1 MRVPV
6 GHGIPEALRRKVEND
21 IEEENRNAEEGLP
34 ADLMAE
40 EESVPEEGL
49 FEEEFQEERI
59 GWSKKQVLILIAIAV
74 LVLLGIGMMA
84 LFLPRSEGG
93 VIINEVM
100 TSNDHAFRHPEYG
113 SVDWIEL
120 YNPTKSDIDISG
132 FGVTDE
138 LKKQYKYTL
147 PEGTV
152 LKSGEYLV
160 LYCTGGTA
168 ASDSDP
174 FCTGFALSQEGEA
187 LYLINRSYLEL
198 DSVTIPYL
206 ETDTA
211 YARDEKGTFRTTS
224 TVTPGESNQISES
237 SEN

>member
-6 GHGIPEALRRKVEND
+6 GHGIPEALRRKVEKD

-40 EESVPEEGL
+40 EESVPEKDL

-138 LKKQYKYTL
+138 LKTVQIYASGRNRFKERGISCSVLYWWNGSIRFGSFLHRLCPL
-147 PEGTV
+147 PGRRGTV
-152 LKSGEYLV
+152 SDQQELSG
-160 LYCTGGTA
+160 A
-168 ASDSDP
+168 
-174 FCTGFALSQEGEA
+174 
-187 LYLINRSYLEL
+187 
-198 DSVTIPYL
+198 
-206 ETDTA
+206 
-211 YARDEKGTFRTTS
+211 
-224 TVTPGESNQISES
+224 
-237 SEN
+237 

>member
-6 GHGIPEALRRKVEND
+6 GHGIPEALRRKVEKD

-34 ADLMAE
+34 EDLMAE

-120 YNPTKSDIDISG
+120 YNPTKSD
-132 FGVTDE
+132 
-138 LKKQYKYTL
+138 KYTL
-147 PEGTV
+147 PEGTI